1 MTRPRKENPKVRIQI
16 SLEPYQIQGVENTI
30 QKLKDFLK
38 EYGANEGDLKDLN
51 RSWLIREMIDV
62 IGSEAGFNVLKGYIQ
77 LALMQKVGK

>member
-30 QKLKDFLK
+30 QKLKEFLK
-38 EYGANEGDLKDLN
+38 EYGANDDNLKELN